1 MKVPMDGVGSGTV
14 KGLAEAFAD
23 VLLDEKGEGAVRSE
37 GRGGGDDVPTSAT
50 TDRPQLR
57 MEPESSSHLGR
68 KRRVS
73 PPLIGCKGLEPIL
86 LRCGSFG
93 KRKKK
98 IFVDRRPGH
107 RTFLLSVLQ
116 RKV

>member
-37 GRGGGDDVPTSAT
+37 GRGGGDDVPPSAT

-57 MEPESSSHLGR
+57 MEPASSSHLGR

-73 PPLIGCKGLEPIL
+73 PPSSAARTSSQSCFDVAVAASG
-86 LRCGSFG
+86 
-93 KRKKK
+93 RKK
-98 IFVDRRPGH
+98 IR
-107 RTFLLSVLQ
+107 
-116 RKV
+116 